1 MHDDEFNSNT
11 TKTLTE
17 ISDMASNPNSYEK
30 IRVLGNLAATILIP
44 LVIALVANWYTSA
57 IKDRELSAKYI
68 TLAIGILREEPK
80 KGSEEIR
87 KWAIDTVNMYSKV
100 KISKTLKE
108 KLLIEPINI
117 TVDVNVK
124 VDKELDGVFNDV
136 DPADNKHENTKHK

>member
-1 MHDDEFNSNT
+1 MADD
-11 TKTLTE
+11 
-17 ISDMASNPNSYEK
+17 PNSYEK
-30 IRVLGNLAATILIP
+30 IRVFGNLAATILIP

-57 IKDRELSAKYI
+57 IKERELSAKYI

-87 KWAIDTVNMYSKV
+87 KWAIDIVNMYSKV

-117 TVDVNVK
+117 TIDVNVK
-124 VDKELDGVFNDV
+124 VDKELDDVFNDIDPV
-136 DPADNKHENTKHK
+136 DSKSE

>member
-1 MHDDEFNSNT
+1 
-11 TKTLTE
+11 
-17 ISDMASNPNSYEK
+17 MASNPNSYEK

-124 VDKELDGVFNDV
+124 VDKELDGVFNDI
-136 DPADNKHENTKHK
+136 DPVNN